1 MKRSLTIGVVA
12 VFLAGCGGGGSM
24 SVPSGTGAAPGSGT
38 QSAVRAAQTVRK
50 TFNYTLIARPVPPG
64 FDPTCP
70 EVNLLLWGQT
80 GSAFLHPDPFSFAGG
95 VTATINVAPC
105 NAATGNSMH
114 ALLEIQYGHMRFIAT
129 GQGNFKLDSVD
140 DSGALLTVTDN
151 TTGTSVNTLVYIAY

>member
-1 MKRSLTIGVVA
+1 M
-12 VFLAGCGGGGSM
+12 
-24 SVPSGTGAAPGSGT
+24 PSGTGAAPGSGP
-38 QSAVRAAQTVRK
+38 QSAVRATQTVKK

-70 EVNLLLWGQT
+70 EVNLALWGKI
-80 GSAFLHPDPFSFAGG
+80 GAAFLHPDPFSFPGG
-95 VTATINVAPC
+95 EGGATINVPPC
-105 NAATGNSMH
+105 NAATGDSMH

-129 GQGNFKLDSVD
+129 GNGNFKLDSVD